1 MAVDPARAK
10 SLFLAASDVN
20 DPVARAAYLNRECGR
35 DAELLARVEALL
47 RANDD
52 SPLPPAEAAG
62 VAPTHVATLPPQTE
76 DFGDPH
82 AVSGTIVAGK
92 YKLLQQIGEGG
103 MGTVWMA
110 DQTEPVKRRVAVKLI
125 RTERGQSKTILS
137 RFEAERQAIA
147 LMDHPHIAKLLDA
160 GTTETGAPFF
170 VMELVKGMPLT
181 EYCDAHRLSI
191 QNRLSLFMQICSA
204 VQHAHQKG
212 IIHRDLK
219 PTNILVESHDGK
231 PVPKVIDFGLAK
243 ATSGLKLTENTL
255 FTGFGMV
262 MGTPLYMAPEQ
273 ANFNALDI
281 DTRADVYALGVILY
295 ELLTGSTP
303 LSRDTMRKAAMDEML
318 RLVREQEAPTPS
330 SRLSSSDAKPTVAA
344 NRQMEPVKLG
354 HLVKGELD
362 WIVLKALSK
371 ERDRRYETAN
381 GFASDIGRFL
391 MHEPVLAGPPS
402 TSYRLRKFVRR
413 NRLQVIA
420 AGLVLLTLV
429 AGVVGTT
436 LALFEAQRQK
446 GIAFAEVEK
455 KEQARRKTRE
465 ALDTLTSDALSEWFT
480 REQSLSP
487 VQTDV
492 LRRLLGQYAAFA
504 EEGGD
509 AADDRKGQVRALVRV
524 GRIQRALGD
533 RPAAGA
539 ALRHAA
545 ELAGT
550 AKSPITAD
558 ADGWDLVTIANNEL
572 AMLNQGESSHGD
584 AEVHYREALA
594 AQIRVQQADPDRHN
608 ARISANGL
616 RVSLAGVL
624 SDLERFDEA
633 DEAQRAAEAELEQL
647 VVEFPRQTVLR
658 ENLAILLFNRARTFN
673 IRGRLPEALV
683 LNGRA
688 VELLR
693 RAAAEEP
700 GMLRPQ
706 KTLVMGLRQQSE
718 LLDSA
723 LRLPEAERVRREVIG
738 IGFSLSASFPA
749 VLEYRVNLA
758 ADYCSL
764 SHHLA
769 GQGRNDDAEDAAGRG
784 VAVIRQVVADFPDNP
799 IVGADLMMELIEF
812 NVALLGTQKF
822 KEAESA
828 AREALAQGD
837 RLATLGFD
845 PDGLRFRRAKAMRAL
860 AIALQ
865 RQGRHADS
873 RVATKEQLNDLARL
887 AVDHPDRT
895 DYLQFLCIGR
905 IDSAHSLIGQREAD
919 AAIEELQAVLPDL
932 DRLPVADRERLR
944 WPAVFEMAKAYGVVG
959 RWTESEEWAGQA
971 VEAYSDRRRQNPEF
985 QEYRGF
991 LTQSHWHRAIARDQL
1006 GRHADAATDWGAA
1019 ADLADNPMDK
1029 AFYLAHRGDSLAR
1042 GGDAENAATEFAAAI
1057 HQAES
1062 VLKASDLTGITY
1074 YDAAAV
1080 YAFAASGLTDPVAV
1094 ETHAAEAV
1102 RLLGRA
1108 AAVGY
1113 LGDAAQV
1120 KTLIADD
1127 AYSALHARPDFKQFL
1142 SDLNQKAPP
1151 R

>member
-10 SLFLAASDVN
+10 SLFLAASDLD
-20 DPVARAAYLNRECGR
+20 DPATRAAYLERECGGNS
-35 DAELLARVEALL
+35 ELRVRVEALL

-62 VAPTHVATLPPQTE
+62 VAPTHVAALPPQTE
-76 DFGDPH
+76 DFGNPH

-160 GTTETGAPFF
+160 GTTETGAPYF

-191 QNRLSLFMQICSA
+191 QDRLSLFMQICSA

-243 ATSGLKLTENTL
+243 ATSGLQLTENTL

-273 ANFNALDI
+273 ADFNAVDI

-303 LSRDTMRKAAMDEML
+303 LSRDTMKKAAMDEML
-318 RLVREQEAPTPS
+318 RLVREQEAQTPS

-391 MHEPVLAGPPS
+391 THEPVLAGPPS

-420 AGLVLLTLV
+420 AAVVLLTLV

-455 KEQARRKTRE
+455 KEQAQRKTRE

-480 REQSLSP
+480 REQSLSL

-492 LRRLLGQYAAFA
+492 LRRLLGQYAEFA
-504 EEGGD
+504 KEGGD
-509 AADDRKGQVRALVRV
+509 AVDDRKGQVRALVRV

-539 ALRHAA
+539 ALREAA

-550 AKSPITAD
+550 ANSPITAD
-558 ADGWDLVTIANNEL
+558 VDGWDLVTTANREL
-572 AMLNQGESSHGD
+572 AALNQANGSHSD
-584 AEVHYREALA
+584 AELNYREALA
-594 AQIRVQQADPDRHN
+594 AQTRVQNSDPNLHN
-608 ARISANGL
+608 ARINVNGL

-624 SDLERFDEA
+624 SDMERFDEA
-633 DEAQRAAEAELEQL
+633 DEAQKAAEAELEKL
-647 VVEFPRQTVLR
+647 IAEFPRQAVLQ
-658 ENLAILLFNRARTFN
+658 ENLAVLLYNRALTFN
-673 IRGRLPEALV
+673 SRGRLPEALV

-688 VELLR
+688 VELQR

-700 GMLRPQ
+700 GMLGPQ
-706 KTLVMGLRQQSE
+706 KRLVMGLRQQSQ
-718 LLDSA
+718 LLDGA
-723 LRLPEAERVRREVIG
+723 LRLPEAERVRREAIG
-738 IGFSLSASFPA
+738 IGFSLSESFPT

-758 ADYCSL
+758 ADYHVL
-764 SHHLA
+764 SHHLT
-769 GQGRNDDAEDAAGRG
+769 GQGRRDDAEAAAGRG
-784 VAVIRQVVADFPDNP
+784 VAVIRQVVADFPDNLF
-799 IVGADLMMELIEF
+799 VQRDFMAALIEF
-812 NVALLGTQKF
+812 NLTLLGNQKF
-822 KEAESA
+822 KEAEAA
-828 AREALAQGD
+828 AREALAQGE

-845 PDGLRFRRAKAMRAL
+845 PSNLRYNRARAL
-860 AIALQ
+860 RALTGSLKG
-865 RQGRHADS
+865 QGRHAEA
-873 RVATKEQLNDLARL
+873 RAATKEQLNDLTRL
-887 AVDHPDRT
+887 VGDHPDRT
-895 DYLQFLCIGR
+895 DYLQQLCVGR
-905 IDSAHSLIGQREAD
+905 IDSAHSLISQREAD
-919 AAIEELQAVLPDL
+919 AAIEELKAVLPDL
-932 DRLPVADRERLR
+932 DRLPVADGERLR
-944 WPAVFEMAKAYGVVG
+944 PSAVFELAMAFGLAG
-959 RWTESEEWAGQA
+959 RWTESEDWAGQA
-971 VEAYSDRRRQNPEF
+971 VEAYSGQRQKNPEF
-985 QEYRGF
+985 HEYRGF
-991 LTQSHWHRAIARDQL
+991 LTQSHWHRATARDQL

-1019 ADLADNPMDK
+1019 ADLADYPMDK
-1029 AFYLAHRGDSLAR
+1029 AFYLAHCGDSLAR
-1042 GGDAENAATEFAAAI
+1042 AGDAEKAANEFTAAV
-1057 HQAES
+1057 HQAGT
-1062 VLKASDLTGITY
+1062 VLKATDLPGITY

-1080 YAFAASGLTDPVAV
+1080 YALAAGGLTDPVAV

-1113 LGDAAQV
+1113 LVDPAQV
-1120 KTLIADD
+1120 KTLLAED

-1142 SDLNQKAPP
+1142 VDLDQKVPP
-1151 R
+1151 E